1 MKRFLVIAAGNR
13 QPDWVEAGFD
23 EYAKRLRGS
32 YSLELVEISLG
43 RRSKSTTPA
52 KALKDEG
59 QRMLKALPPSAYVV
73 ALGVA
78 GRPWSTADLT
88 KRLRRWEMESNPVC
102 LLIGGPDGLA
112 PECEARA
119 DETWSLSAL
128 TLPHG
133 LVRIVV
139 AEALYRAWSVLQGHP
154 YHRA

>member
-1 MKRFLVIAAGNR
+1 MNRFLVIAAGNR
-13 QPDWVEAGFD
+13 QPEWVDAGFD

-32 YSLELVEISLG
+32 YALELVEISLG
-43 RRSKSTTPA
+43 RRSRSNASA
-52 KALKDEG
+52 KALNDEG
-59 QRMLKALPPSAYVV
+59 RRMLKALPASAHVV
-73 ALGVA
+73 ALGVT
-78 GRPWSTADLT
+78 GRPWSTADLA
-88 KRLRRWEMESNPVC
+88 KQLRRWERESGPVC

-119 DETWSLSAL
+119 DETWSLSSL